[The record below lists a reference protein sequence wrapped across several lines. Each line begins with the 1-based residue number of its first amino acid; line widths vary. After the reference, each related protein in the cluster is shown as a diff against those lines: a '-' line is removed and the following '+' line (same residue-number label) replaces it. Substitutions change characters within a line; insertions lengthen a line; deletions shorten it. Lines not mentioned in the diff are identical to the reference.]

1 MKQNVGKAVKIAVLT
16 VGAFVMI
23 FPFLWMLFTSLK
35 TLPESISIP
44 PTLFPA
50 VPQFENYTEALAVAP
65 FGLYL
70 RNSIIVAG
78 GGTLLTLVLTVLSAY
93 GFTIYEFR
101 GKKLLFLLCLSTM
114 MIPAELLII
123 QNFITISKLGWMD
136 TFQGI
141 ILPTVASGFYIYMM
155 REYFMQIPLHPLQ
168 SGQGGR
174 LQRLALPLESHDP
187 HEQECH
193 CYHWNSGLYQP
204 MEFLCLAPYGHQER
218 CPPGYAHR
226 SAPLPGCGELPGES
240 ADGRRYDRHCTHADF
255 LPGLPKADH
264 RRRGAGRHQG
274 LRSCPACRALNNTMK
289 AYGTKEKKEEFSMK
303 RKLISVSLA
312 LALGLSL
319 AACGS
324 KPAPSGAET
333 PAGELG
339 TLSGP
344 VELQFWHSISNQNHL
359 KVLEGLVEEFN
370 ETIGAEKGITV
381 VPTFNGSSSELYSSV
396 VGAIKAGSAPDVTLA
411 LRPYVADY
419 LQTDYVVNL
428 EPYITDPNV
437 GMTDYEDIFEGLREA
452 NSSYAKEGIYS
463 LPIHSYSE
471 VLYYNKTFF
480 AEHGLSVPTTWDELV
495 ETCRAIRDITGA
507 PAFGWDNLA
516 GSFMTLLLQNGGR
529 YTDQNGNLYFAT
541 EDSDI
546 TLKVLQ
552 MWQDNVNEGIWRTAG
567 EDQFFSGPFANEMIP
582 MYIGDSVEA
591 SYIPDKN
598 PELDWG
604 TAPVPQVSEDTA
616 ANLSAGHVIIALNQ
630 DGNQDRMYA
639 AYEFIKFMTSHD
651 ANLAVAAGNTG
662 YLPIRQSVA
671 EDPAYEAYVAD
682 GHEYMRAGVEQ
693 SDRYF
698 YEPVF
703 TNATTTSS
711 AVNSAVKTMMQ
722 EVADNGMEPEQALAN
737 LKQTVGAN

>member
-50 VPQFENYTEALAVAP
+50 MPQFENYTEALAVAP

-155 REYFMQIPLHPLQ
+155 REYFMQIPSILYKAAKVDGCSDWRYLWKVMIPMNKNAIATI
-168 SGQGGR
+168 GI
-174 LQRLALPLESHDP
+174 
-187 HEQECH
+187 
-193 CYHWNSGLYQP
+193 SGLYQP

-226 SAPLPGCGELPGES
+226 SAPLPGCGELPGKS

-396 VGAIKAGSAPDVTLA
+396 VGAIKAGSAL
-411 LRPYVADY
+411 
-419 LQTDYVVNL
+419 
-428 EPYITDPNV
+428 
-437 GMTDYEDIFEGLREA
+437 M
-452 NSSYAKEGIYS
+452 
-463 LPIHSYSE
+463 
-471 VLYYNKTFF
+471 
-480 AEHGLSVPTTWDELV
+480 
-495 ETCRAIRDITGA
+495 
-507 PAFGWDNLA
+507 
-516 GSFMTLLLQNGGR
+516 
-529 YTDQNGNLYFAT
+529 
-541 EDSDI
+541 
-546 TLKVLQ
+546 
-552 MWQDNVNEGIWRTAG
+552 
-567 EDQFFSGPFANEMIP
+567 
-582 MYIGDSVEA
+582 
-591 SYIPDKN
+591 
-598 PELDWG
+598 
-604 TAPVPQVSEDTA
+604 
-616 ANLSAGHVIIALNQ
+616 
-630 DGNQDRMYA
+630 
-639 AYEFIKFMTSHD
+639 
-651 ANLAVAAGNTG
+651 
-662 YLPIRQSVA
+662 
-671 EDPAYEAYVAD
+671 
-682 GHEYMRAGVEQ
+682 
-693 SDRYF
+693 
-698 YEPVF
+698 
-703 TNATTTSS
+703 
-711 AVNSAVKTMMQ
+711 
-722 EVADNGMEPEQALAN
+722 
-737 LKQTVGAN
+737 